1 MGQRGKF
8 ATSRDGVRWSDSAF
22 LTPTP
27 PDSEVG
33 SEFYGTRSDKGMR
46 YISRGFWQ
54 REGELLALASLDEA
68 AGFFGPGLAL
78 HAFRFEA
85 AGGE

>member
-1 MGQRGKF
+1 MRRRHELRRQFAMTRRNSPDLESQTELQR
-8 ATSRDGVRWSDSAF
+8 
-22 LTPTP
+22 
-27 PDSEVG
+27 
-33 SEFYGTRSDKGMR
+33 MR